1 MESVANFFGCAY
13 AAICMSSL
21 KSAGRAR
28 TVVKLQALEMSVQR
42 TLIRYRMLEPGDH
55 VLVSV
60 SGGADSTGLLLCLR
74 SLAPKLGF
82 TVSVAHLN
90 HRIRGTEADQD
101 EEFVKKLCA
110 ELQVPVVSET
120 QDVRRDALARKQN
133 LEESAREARYRFLR
147 EVAGRVGARK
157 IALGHTLNDQAETV
171 LMRLVRGSGNDG
183 ITAMSAVREGLFI
196 RPFLETSRQEIVA
209 YLKHSGVS
217 YREDSTNSD
226 LQLKRNRIRHELIPY
241 LNNHLNPKVVE
252 ALARY
257 ARTAQEIGDYLHV
270 QTQSAFEEVQTG
282 VPGGISL
289 SVEKL
294 LSFHPAVQKNILRH
308 AVKHVR
314 GSLRGIGMRT
324 VQDLLLLC
332 RPGSSGRQVKLPEKL
347 LATRQFDQLL
357 FLDTGSLATAGY
369 SHKLRVPGQ
378 IHVPEIGVEFQAL
391 VVARALPREL
401 NSSADQVYLD
411 ADALPGNLVIRSRR
425 SGDRYGGPG
434 RRKVKKM
441 LIDARIPLQARAA
454 LPMLASGNIV
464 LWIPGFAP
472 APVVAVQAKT
482 TRQVVLKMTRRR
494 L

>member
-1 MESVANFFGCAY
+1 MP
-13 AAICMSSL
+13 SL

-28 TVVKLQALEMSVQR
+28 PVLKRQALEMSVQR
-42 TLIRYRMLEPGDH
+42 TLSRHRMLQPGDH

-82 TVSVAHLN
+82 TLSVAHLN

-110 ELQVPVVSET
+110 ELQVPFVSEA
-120 QDVRRDALARKQN
+120 QDVRRDAVAGKKN

-147 EVAGRVGARK
+147 EVAGRVGAHK

-183 ITAMSAVREGLFI
+183 ITAMRPVREDLFI

-209 YLKHSGVS
+209 YLKHSGAS

-226 LQLKRNRIRHELIPY
+226 LQLERNRIRHELIPY
-241 LNNHLNPKVVE
+241 LSNHLNPKVVE

-257 ARTAQEIGDYLHV
+257 ARTAQEIADYLHV
-270 QTQSAFEEVQTG
+270 QTQTAFEEIRTT
-282 VPGGISL
+282 VPGGIGL

-294 LSFHPAVQKNILRH
+294 LSFHPAVQKNILRY
-308 AVKHVR
+308 ALKHVR
-314 GSLRGIGMRT
+314 ESLRGVGMRMI
-324 VQDLLLLC
+324 QDLLLLC

-357 FLDTGSLATAGY
+357 FLDIGSGATPEF
-369 SHKLRVPGQ
+369 SHELRVPGKIQ
-378 IHVPEIGVEFQAL
+378 VPEIGVEFQA
-391 VVARALPREL
+391 VVETRESLPQEL
-401 NSSADQVYLD
+401 QSSADRAYLD
-411 ADALPGNLVIRSRR
+411 ADAIPGTLVIRSRR
-425 SGDRYGGPG
+425 PGDRYGGPG
-434 RRKVKKM
+434 RKKVKKM

-454 LPMLASGNIV
+454 LPMLASDNIV
-464 LWIPGFAP
+464 LWIPGFPP

-482 TRQVVLKMTRRR
+482 TRYVVLKMTS